1 MGYHSAD
8 YNKDW
13 KIEAAEYSR
22 VQTLYLT
29 TNVITGDRTG
39 CYKVD
44 NSSIDGFAPD
54 TTRGIDE
61 PVVLERYHS
70 ADYNRDG
77 KIDLAEL
84 NRVQDLY
91 NFRYTDN
98 YISGTVRTGE
108 YHDNCPSSVD
118 GFGLGPVY
126 LSTYQFDQKHLPI
139 ISTKIVPNISD
150 GSVYKLRLKFIDL
163 PDAPDLQATD
173 LVNNNNTQI
182 ETTPAPGVYRA
193 AMYWVRYAPN
203 GFEGDLNNDGQ
214 VTAADVT
221 AIQNIVLGVSPIPTG
236 SAFMRG
242 DCAPRS
248 TKGNGI
254 FTVGDVTQATRYQ
267 NFTDPA
273 TIVGGPGT
281 PDNPPVLVVWQVSDE
296 QIVDITIGDELPN
309 CNNDVNNR
317 DCICGPKDEP
327 PDDPD
332 KGVCFPYRSKR
343 TCNAPVLPE
352 PPCNDN
358 DYYTIYDPSSPTKF
372 KVVAKLLDSAC
383 EPITD
388 SNNNPILTT
397 LS

>member
-13 KIEAAEYSR
+13 RIDTAEFFR
-22 VQTLYLT
+22 LQTLHLT
-29 TNVITGDRTG
+29 TNVITGERTG

-44 NSSIDGFAPD
+44 NDSIDGFAPD
-54 TTRGIDE
+54 PTRDINE

-84 NRVQDLY
+84 IRVQELRNY
-91 NFRYTDN
+91 KYTDT
-98 YISGTVRTGE
+98 YLATTVITGE

-118 GFGLGPVY
+118 GFGLGPVF
-126 LSTYQFDQKHLPI
+126 LNTYQFDDKHLPVI
-139 ISTKIVPNISD
+139 ATKIVPDTTD

-163 PDAPDLQATD
+163 PDAPDLQATE
-173 LVNNNNTQI
+173 LINNNNTQI
-182 ETTPAPGVYRA
+182 ETIPGPGVYRA
-193 AMYWVRYAPN
+193 ALYWVKYAPN
-203 GFEGDLNNDGQ
+203 GFEGDINNDGR
-214 VTAADVT
+214 VTNADFT
-221 AIQNIVLGVSPIPTG
+221 EISNIVNGVSPIPTG
-236 SAFMRG
+236 SAFMRA

-248 TKGNGI
+248 TKGNGVI
-254 FTVGDVTQATRYQ
+254 NVSDLTQVSRYIL
-267 NFTDPA
+267 NLDPA
-273 TIVGGPGT
+273 TVVGGPGT
-281 PDNPPVLVVWQVSDE
+281 PDNPPVLRAWMIGDE
-296 QIVDITIGDELPN
+296 QIVDITIGDERPK
-309 CNNDVNNR
+309 CNDDVNNR
-317 DCICGPKDEP
+317 DCVCGPKDQP

-343 TCNAPVLPE
+343 TCEAPALPE
-352 PPCNDN
+352 PPCNDS

-372 KVVAKLLDSAC
+372 KVVAKLLDSSC